1 LSVERF
7 AFVFLRRWA
16 QGAEL
21 CALSFQKRET
31 LLTFHFPL
39 LSPLCGISSL
49 RSSTFYFC
57 LLSFPAMLPPRQS
70 HINKCLTS
78 SFNLSLQRF
87 QLYPKHIAY
96 IFFIMFRLK
105 RNDVTSIYFPRCS
118 IREADLPVLLLKG
131 DFQTRQDEEQHNL
144 PFVRQVPQPA

>member
-1 LSVERF
+1 LSVYRF
-7 AFVFLRRWA
+7 AFVFLRRRA

-70 HINKCLTS
+70 HPVKCPTS
-78 SFNLSLQRF
+78 RISPCLQRF

-118 IREADLPVLLLKG
+118 IMAADLPVLPLKG
-131 DFQTRQDEEQHNL
+131 DFQTHPGEVQHNL